1 MAEWWSIEV
10 FSGDKAP
17 ASQWRYAYEDAL
29 TEAAV
34 THGAMY
40 WDWYDSQYGVVFE
53 VCFATEE
60 EWAAFRELPA
70 VRGALDAV
78 PDPVSGLLIYRG
90 RGGAAGSRNPR
101 KPKPPPSVAPASPTV
116 ASPPV
121 GTAKPSSPSV
131 VTTSPWVN
139 PAPTV
144 TVRDAGSSRADFI
157 SLTSMTI
164 PPDTF
169 DQPSRLWRPLRARS
183 ATSFWRAQ
191 VIALTTSSVVVAKT
205 ITKG

>member
-1 MAEWWSIEV
+1 MITL
-10 FSGDKAP
+10 AP
-17 ASQWRYAYEDAL
+17 SSPEGTTTSAAIKLSQ
-29 TEAAV
+29 
-34 THGAMY
+34 AMPKLR
-40 WDWYDSQYGVVFE
+40 V
-53 VCFATEE
+53 
-60 EWAAFRELPA
+60 
-70 VRGALDAV
+70 
-78 PDPVSGLLIYRG
+78 
-90 RGGAAGSRNPR
+90 R
-101 KPKPPPSVAPASPTV
+101 KPRPPPSVAPASPTV

-131 VTTSPWVN
+131 ATTSPWVK

-169 DQPSRLWRPLRARS
+169 DQPPRLWRPLRARS

-191 VIALTTSSVVVAKT
+191 VIALTTSSVVFAKT